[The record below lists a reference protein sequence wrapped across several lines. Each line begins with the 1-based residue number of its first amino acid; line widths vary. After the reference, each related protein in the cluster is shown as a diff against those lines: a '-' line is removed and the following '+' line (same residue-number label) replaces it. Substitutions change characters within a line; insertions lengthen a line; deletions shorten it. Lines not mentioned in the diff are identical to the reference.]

1 MDIYI
6 PKSLMTA
13 EYKNYSAEAKLLF
26 SILLTN
32 SATATSIMQVASLI
46 ENIGAAKINTYHKE
60 FKKSKESVQYEIRF
74 F

>member
-32 SATATSIMQVASLI
+32 SATAASIMQVASLI
-46 ENIGAAKINTYHKE
+46 ENIGATKINTYHKE
-60 FKKSKESVQYEIRF
+60 STRLKSNYFQHYE
-74 F
+74 

>member
-13 EYKNYSAEAKLLF
+13 EYKNYSAETKLLF

-46 ENIGAAKINTYHKE
+46 ENIGW
-60 FKKSKESVQYEIRF
+60 V
-74 F
+74 

>member
-26 SILLTN
+26 SILLSN

-46 ENIGAAKINTYHKE
+46 ENIGATKINTYHKE
-60 FKKSKESVQYEIRF
+60 FKKIERECAV
-74 F
+74 

>member
-46 ENIGAAKINTYHKE
+46 ENIAAKINTYHKE
-60 FKKSKESVQYEIRF
+60 FKKIERECAV
-74 F
+74 

>member
-46 ENIGAAKINTYHKE
+46 ENIGAAKIIRSL
-60 FKKSKESVQYEIRF
+60 KKSKESVQYEIRF

>member
-46 ENIGAAKINTYHKE
+46 ENIGAAKINTYHNE
-60 FKKSKESVQYEIRF
+60 FKKIERECAV
-74 F
+74 